1 MLKPKLTYANV
12 AATLALVFSMT
23 GSAIAAHHYLIT
35 STKQI
40 SPKVI
45 KALKGNKGPQGPKGE
60 TGTKGERGEKGEQG
74 LRGETGQSALS
85 PLPSGQ
91 SESGDY
97 GIRAATTATSSF
109 MDISVT
115 YPVRLAQ
122 PIANSHVIY
131 TQISSPVTHCS
142 GPGHADP
149 GYLCVYSANSTGVSA
164 PPTFD
169 DFEESSIPSGAGR
182 YGFDMEWSVTG
193 SAPFDLGTYTVTAP

>member
-1 MLKPKLTYANV
+1 MLKPRLTYANV

-45 KALKGNKGPQGPKGE
+45 KSLKGKTGPQGPKGE
-60 TGTKGERGEKGEQG
+60 PGAKGEAGAKGERGPQGEP
-74 LRGETGQSALS
+74 GQSALT

-97 GIRAATTATSSF
+97 GTRAATTATSSF
-109 MDISVT
+109 MDVSVT
-115 YPVRLAQ
+115 FPVKLAQ
-122 PIANSHVIY
+122 PIPNSHVVY
-131 TQISSPVTHCS
+131 TGVSSPVTHCA

-149 GYLCVYSANSTGVSA
+149 GYLCVYSGNASSVNT
-164 PPTFD
+164 PPAFLN
-169 DFEESSIPSGAGR
+169 FEESSIPSGAGR